1 MKMMDAMGP
10 DLLANDSGIGLV
22 HMVSLNYLTSTFFLL
37 LFFYAT
43 LPTLPDP

>member
-22 HMVSLNYLTSTFFLL
+22 DMVSSYYFLVIKCSHATF
-37 LFFYAT
+37 LFISF
-43 LPTLPDP
+43 PDP